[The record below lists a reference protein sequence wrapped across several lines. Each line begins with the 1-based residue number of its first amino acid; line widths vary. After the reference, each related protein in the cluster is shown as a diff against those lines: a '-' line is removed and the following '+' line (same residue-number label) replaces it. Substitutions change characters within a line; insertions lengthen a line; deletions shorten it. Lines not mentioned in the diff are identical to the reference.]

1 MLYGYMT
8 FFTFWGDSE
17 VIVDSSKLI
26 YLRCTCLIF

>member
-17 VIVDSSKLI
+17 VIVAWLKL
-26 YLRCTCLIF
+26 LTQVN

>member
-17 VIVDSSKLI
+17 VIVTWLKL
-26 YLRCTCLIF
+26 LTQVN